1 MLIRFSHVQLLVTLW
16 TVAHQAPLSVGFF
29 GQEYWSMLHA
39 RMQEIF
45 LTQVL
50 NSHLLCPLHWQ
61 VGSLPLAPPGKL
73 NVIYKD
79 DLFLDSA
86 FNERNTVS
94 IQIQNSAKEFRSQLI
109 FFCAVQY
116 GNHMYL

>member
-109 FFCAVQY
+109 LFCAVQY